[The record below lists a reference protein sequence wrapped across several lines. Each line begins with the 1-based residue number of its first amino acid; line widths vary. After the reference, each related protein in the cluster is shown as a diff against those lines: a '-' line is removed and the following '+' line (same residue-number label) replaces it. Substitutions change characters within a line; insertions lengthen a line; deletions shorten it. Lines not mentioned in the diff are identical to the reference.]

1 MDWAKNKKIILFSA
15 LSSLGVFLILIGI
28 LVIAFLTN
36 QGGILDRMATSIM
49 NRGNLPSPVLSQ
61 DWYVINAVKKASPSV
76 VSIGIVRTVPIVER
90 YFEQRI
96 FGDFEVVVPQIR
108 EKGTEKQEV
117 GGGSGFIVSEDG
129 YIVTNKHVVETPDVD
144 YVVYTNNGQKYE
156 SKVVALD
163 PIYDVAILK
172 INGGNFSPIE
182 LGDSDKLQVGQTLI
196 AIGNALGEFRDTV
209 STGIVSGLSRSIFA
223 AGGAGQLEFL
233 DEVIQTDAA
242 INLGNSGGPLLNLRG
257 EVVGVNVATAI
268 DSENIAFSLPIN
280 IVKPII
286 ESVKKTG
293 QIERPF
299 LGVQYVQ
306 LMPETA
312 EDLGIP
318 FDYGVVVSDNSGE
331 SAVVA
336 GSPADKA
343 GIKDGDIILELNDQK
358 IDESNTLARLIRDK
372 KVGETVHLKIWRDDR
387 EIILPVTLGSVPAD
401 SGQ

>member
-1 MDWAKNKKIILFSA
+1 MDWTKNKKIILFSA

-28 LVIAFLTN
+28 LAIAFLTN

-61 DWYVINAVKKASPSV
+61 DWYVINAVKKVSPSV

-117 GGGSGFIVSEDG
+117 GGGSGFIISEDG

-144 YVVYTNNGQKYE
+144 YVIYTNNGQKYE

-172 INGGNFSPIE
+172 INGSNFSPIE

-209 STGIVSGLSRSIFA
+209 STGIVSGLSRAIFA

-233 DEVIQTDAA
+233 DEVIQ
-242 INLGNSGGPLLNLRG
+242 
-257 EVVGVNVATAI
+257 
-268 DSENIAFSLPIN
+268 
-280 IVKPII
+280 
-286 ESVKKTG
+286 
-293 QIERPF
+293 
-299 LGVQYVQ
+299 
-306 LMPETA
+306 
-312 EDLGIP
+312 
-318 FDYGVVVSDNSGE
+318 
-331 SAVVA
+331 
-336 GSPADKA
+336 
-343 GIKDGDIILELNDQK
+343 
-358 IDESNTLARLIRDK
+358 
-372 KVGETVHLKIWRDDR
+372 
-387 EIILPVTLGSVPAD
+387 
-401 SGQ
+401 

>member
-1 MDWAKNKKIILFSA
+1 MDWTKNKKIILFSA

-28 LVIAFLTN
+28 LAIAFLTN

-61 DWYVINAVKKASPSV
+61 DWYVINAVKKVSPSV

-117 GGGSGFIVSEDG
+117 GGGSGFIISEDG

-144 YVVYTNNGQKYE
+144 YVIYTNNGQKYE

-172 INGGNFSPIE
+172 INGSNFSPIE

-312 EDLGIP
+312 ENLGTP
-318 FDYGVVVSDNSGE
+318 FDYGVMVSDNSGD

-343 GIKDGDIILELNDQK
+343 GIKDGDIILELNERK

-372 KVGETVHLKIWRDDR
+372 KVGETVRLKIWRDDR
-387 EIILPVTLGSVPAD
+387 EIILPVTLGSVPTD

>member
-1 MDWAKNKKIILFSA
+1 MNWAKNKKIILFSA

-28 LVIAFLTN
+28 LAIVFLTN

-163 PIYDVAILK
+163 SIYDVAILK

-312 EDLGIP
+312 ETLGTP
-318 FDYGVVVSDNSGE
+318 FDYGVVVSDSSGE

-343 GIKDGDIILELNDQK
+343 GIKDGDIILELNERK

-372 KVGETVHLKIWRDDR
+372 KVGETVRLKIWRDDR
-387 EIILPVTLGSVPAD
+387 EIILPVTLGSVPTD
-401 SGQ
+401 SGR

>member
-1 MDWAKNKKIILFSA
+1 M
-15 LSSLGVFLILIGI
+15 
-28 LVIAFLTN
+28 
-36 QGGILDRMATSIM
+36 
-49 NRGNLPSPVLSQ
+49 
-61 DWYVINAVKKASPSV
+61 
-76 VSIGIVRTVPIVER
+76 
-90 YFEQRI
+90 
-96 FGDFEVVVPQIR
+96 
-108 EKGTEKQEV
+108 
-117 GGGSGFIVSEDG
+117 
-129 YIVTNKHVVETPDVD
+129 
-144 YVVYTNNGQKYE
+144 
-156 SKVVALD
+156 
-163 PIYDVAILK
+163 
-172 INGGNFSPIE
+172 
-182 LGDSDKLQVGQTLI
+182 
-196 AIGNALGEFRDTV
+196 
-209 STGIVSGLSRSIFA
+209 
-223 AGGAGQLEFL
+223 
-233 DEVIQTDAA
+233 
-242 INLGNSGGPLLNLRG
+242 
-257 EVVGVNVATAI
+257 NVATAI
-268 DSENIAFSLPIN
+268 DSENIAFSLTIN